1 MDETEGFPAAD
12 ATEKRL
18 PDTHFAAPSISSS
31 LPVDTFIRGRRR
43 DAHARTR
50 PRPLGA
56 GGTPSRAS
64 SSSPFPNPSPAH
76 SFAVAVVV
84 VVVVAATQPP
94 PPSPTFA
101 NKPGHDPLPLA
112 PDRDCASNDGFT
124 LPKRGGCLGN
134 QTRFDGCAAPGR
146 ALVELERQDAAH
158 QC

>member
-1 MDETEGFPAAD
+1 MLTRARGLGPSGPVEPLPA
-12 ATEKRL
+12 R
-18 PDTHFAAPSISSS
+18 H
-31 LPVDTFIRGRRR
+31 RHR
-43 DAHARTR
+43 
-50 PRPLGA
+50 
-56 GGTPSRAS
+56 
-64 SSSPFPNPSPAH
+64 PFPSPSPAH
-76 SFAVAVVV
+76 SFAVAIVV

-94 PPSPTFA
+94 PTPTFA
-101 NKPGHDPLPLA
+101 EPGHDPLPLA